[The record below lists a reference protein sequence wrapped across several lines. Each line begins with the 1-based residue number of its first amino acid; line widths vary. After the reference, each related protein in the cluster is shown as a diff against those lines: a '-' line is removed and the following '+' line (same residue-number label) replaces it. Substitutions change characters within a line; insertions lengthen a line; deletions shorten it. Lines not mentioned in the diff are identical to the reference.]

1 MEDEYKE
8 KFMVAETTKAGLDGK
23 KNCISFGEPYV
34 NVNIFGHH
42 CYLAISSY
50 EKPDFPL
57 WTAAIV
63 NGCGNAV
70 HGSVGTRF
78 ECWVAPMYV
87 QTPTD

>member
-1 MEDEYKE
+1 MLADKNITIQSNKCYQQQLICKLNSMEDEYKE

-57 WTAAIV
+57 
-63 NGCGNAV
+63 
-70 HGSVGTRF
+70 
-78 ECWVAPMYV
+78 
-87 QTPTD
+87 